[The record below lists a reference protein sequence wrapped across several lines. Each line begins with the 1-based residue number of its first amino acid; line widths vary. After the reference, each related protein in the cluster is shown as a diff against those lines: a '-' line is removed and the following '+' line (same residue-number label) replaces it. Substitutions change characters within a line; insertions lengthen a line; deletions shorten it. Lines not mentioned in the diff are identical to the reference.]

1 MSSDPIVRIL
11 RQVAPANRDV
21 QFESAG
27 VSRDG
32 VLEQTYIGVVVVPL
46 MELDKRLRR
55 QGIQLSEL
63 TCRPN
68 SDGSALRLF
77 VYEKKPWKM
86 KIWPELIISILLV
99 ITCGIIVYFKTT

>member
-21 QFESAG
+21 MFEQETQMH
-27 VSRDG
+27 DG
-32 VLEQTYIGVVVVPL
+32 SLETTYIGVVIVPL
-46 MELDKRLRR
+46 VELGQRLTKERI
-55 QGIQLSEL
+55 GFDEL

-77 VYEKKPWKM
+77 WRRKGKGANMKFYET
-86 KIWPELIISILLV
+86 SILVLLLV
-99 ITCGIIVYFKTT
+99 IAFGLLAMFK